1 MSENKGKDKLKKL
14 KNKKKDVIT
23 INPLEI
29 IGQNSLKNNF
39 KDKTKEEIK
48 KEKKLIQE
56 NKINTQPLSSN
67 KIHTKKEIN
76 IFKGKEN
83 SNNQPKYIL
92 PEDKNNLFLLEKIK
106 AKLETLFSYNDIVEE
121 KMCKLLTPLLSVNNY
136 NSILEERETL
146 DICGNFL
153 CGKKIK
159 SKIPE
164 GVFAFDNISQ
174 KCSSVHLSN
183 IFCSKECFDKFQ
195 EMVKYSSKNYN
206 IQNLLNID
214 SILLFA
220 SLQDYY
226 ENDEDI
232 KRIADL
238 GDNLLE
244 TYIRRNK
251 SEEKDIRDYCRKKRV
266 ELTKIFV
273 DDFEKILR
281 DKGITI

>member
-29 IGQNSLKNNF
+29 LGQNSLKNNF

-56 NKINTQPLSSN
+56 NKINVQPLSSN
-67 KIHTKKEIN
+67 QIHTKKEIN
-76 IFKGKEN
+76 IFKPSETGKYT
-83 SNNQPKYIL
+83 YIL
-92 PEDKNNLFLLEKIK
+92 PEDKNNIFLLNKIIS
-106 AKLETLFSYNDIVEE
+106 KLEYLFSYNDIVEE
-121 KMCKLLTPLLSVNNY
+121 KICNLLTPLLSVNNY

-146 DICGNFL
+146 NICGNFL

-159 SKIPE
+159 SKIPN
-164 GVFAFDNISQ
+164 GVYADDEITKTFSNTP
-174 KCSSVHLSN
+174 VSN
-183 IFCSKECFDKFQ
+183 IFCSKECFEKYQ
-195 EMVKYSSKNYN
+195 KLVKTASKNYR
-206 IQNLLNID
+206 ISKLLNID
-214 SILLFA
+214 SILLFE

-226 ENDEDI
+226 EKDDELT
-232 KRIADL
+232 RISNL

-244 TYIRRNK
+244 TYIRANK
-251 SEEKDIRDYCRKKRV
+251 SNEKEIRDYCKKKRI

-273 DDFEKILR
+273 NDFEEIIKEKKIL
-281 DKGITI
+281 I

>member
-1 MSENKGKDKLKKL
+1 
-14 KNKKKDVIT
+14 
-23 INPLEI
+23 
-29 IGQNSLKNNF
+29 
-39 KDKTKEEIK
+39 
-48 KEKKLIQE
+48 
-56 NKINTQPLSSN
+56 
-67 KIHTKKEIN
+67 
-76 IFKGKEN
+76 
-83 SNNQPKYIL
+83 
-92 PEDKNNLFLLEKIK
+92 
-106 AKLETLFSYNDIVEE
+106 
-121 KMCKLLTPLLSVNNY
+121 MCKLLTPLLSVNNY